1 MSFEIIDN
9 TFQVIVLAAMA
20 LLAFI
25 LAFRRSSRSCLI
37 LAFGYAS
44 FMMGTLYYLLHLIIL
59 GHWAAGVLCGRMLL
73 DGLVFHFFSRWRSSI
88 GRACVRRSRLLRW
101 QLGWSL
107 PELSCGCR
115 CLAPLR

>member
-59 GHWAAGVLCGRMLL
+59 GHGPQVFYVAECSWMASYFFFLSLEIL
-73 DGLVFHFFSRWRSSI
+73 YWEGLRPPFS
-88 GRACVRRSRLLRW
+88 LLRW
-101 QLGWSL
+101 QVGWSL

>member
-25 LAFRRSSRSCLI
+25 LAFRRSNRSCLI

-59 GHWAAGVLCGRMLL
+59 GHGPQVFYVAECSWMASYFFFLSLEILYWEGLRPPFSPFALAAGV
-73 DGLVFHFFSRWRSSI
+73 VFA
-88 GRACVRRSRLLRW
+88 G
-101 QLGWSL
+101 
-107 PELSCGCR
+107 LSCGCR
-115 CLAPLR
+115 CLALRR

>member
-59 GHWAAGVLCGRMLL
+59 GHGPQ
-73 DGLVFHFFSRWRSSI
+73 VFMWPNAPGWPRISFFSRWRSSI
-88 GRACVRRSRLLRW
+88 GRACVRRSPLLRW

-115 CLAPLR
+115 CLALRR

>member
-59 GHWAAGVLCGRMLL
+59 GHGPQ
-73 DGLVFHFFSRWRSSI
+73 VF
-88 GRACVRRSRLLRW
+88 
-101 QLGWSL
+101 
-107 PELSCGCR
+107 
-115 CLAPLR
+115 

>member
-20 LLAFI
+20 LLAFL

-59 GHWAAGVLCGRMLL
+59 GHGPQ
-73 DGLVFHFFSRWRSSI
+73 VFYVAECSWMASYSFFSRWRSSI
-88 GRACVRRSRLLRW
+88 GRVLRPPFSPFA
-101 QLGWSL
+101 LAGGWSL